1 MTHVV
6 RDLAALDPGPSVV
19 TIGNF
24 DGVHRGHQV
33 LLRRTV
39 ALAAQHDAR
48 AVAVTFDP
56 HPASV
61 LRPDAAP
68 TLLQPLS
75 ERVACLVEA
84 GVDVVVVLPFT
95 RELAAMS
102 PAGFVAEVL
111 AGPLAAVRV
120 VVGTNFRFGAH
131 AAGDVVTLLELGEEH
146 GFTPEA
152 VTLLEL
158 DGRRISSSA
167 IRQHLESGEVDWA
180 RSALGRPFQLPGE
193 VVRGDGRGR
202 SIGFPTANLSPT
214 PGLVVPGTGVYAGH
228 AEVDGTWLPAV
239 TNVGVRPTFDGRT
252 MTVEVHLLDTEVEL
266 YGHLLTF
273 RFEHRLRGEQRF
285 DGPEALVAQIAE
297 DVRSAR
303 SRLAGA

>member
-6 RDLAALDPGPSVV
+6 RDLAALDPGRSVV

-39 ALAAQHDAR
+39 ALAGTHDAR

-56 HPASV
+56 HPATV
-61 LRPDAAP
+61 LRPEAAP
-68 TLLQPLS
+68 PLLQPLT
-75 ERVACLVEA
+75 ERVGRLVEA

-95 RELAAMS
+95 RELAAMT
-102 PAGFVAEVL
+102 PAGFVGEIL

-120 VVGTNFRFGAH
+120 VVGTNFRFGAK
-131 AAGDVVTLLELGEEH
+131 AAGDVVTLLELGEVH
-146 GFTPEA
+146 GFSPEA
-152 VTLLEL
+152 VTLLEV

-167 IRQHLESGEVDWA
+167 IRDHLQAGEVDWA
-180 RSALGRPFQLPGE
+180 RSALGRPYQLPGE

-202 SIGFPTANLSPT
+202 TIGFPTANLRPDEA
-214 PGLVVPGTGVYAGH
+214 LVVPGAGVYAGH
-228 AEVDGTWLPAV
+228 AEVDGAWLPAV
-239 TNVGVRPTFDGRT
+239 TNVGVRPTFDGRAV
-252 MTVEVHLLDTEVEL
+252 TVEVHLLDAEEDL
-266 YGHLLTF
+266 YGRQLSF

-285 DGPEALVAQIAE
+285 DGPDELVAQIAE
-297 DVRSAR
+297 DVRAAR
-303 SRLAGA
+303 RRLEDA

>member
-1 MTHVV
+1 VTHVV
-6 RDLAALDPGPSVV
+6 RDLAVLDPGPSVV

-39 ALAAQHDAR
+39 TLSAEHDAR

-56 HPASV
+56 HPTTV
-61 LRPDAAP
+61 LRPQAAP
-68 TLLQPLS
+68 PLLQPLA
-75 ERVACLVEA
+75 ERVARLVEA
-84 GVDVVVVLPFT
+84 GVDAVVVLPFT

-111 AGPLAAVRV
+111 AGRLAAVRV
-120 VVGTNFRFGAH
+120 VVGTNFRFGAK
-131 AAGDVVTLLELGEEH
+131 AAGDVVALLELGETH

-167 IRQHLESGEVDWA
+167 IRGHLQAGEVDWA
-180 RSALGRPFQLPGE
+180 RAALGRPFELHGE
-193 VVRGDGRGR
+193 VVGGDGRGR
-202 SIGFPTANLSPT
+202 SIGFPTANLAPLA
-214 PGLVVPGTGVYAGH
+214 GIVVPGAGVYAGH

-239 TNVGVRPTFDGRT
+239 TNVGVRPTFDGRA
-252 MTVEVHLLDTEVEL
+252 MTVEVHLLDAEVDL
-266 YGHLLTF
+266 YGRQLTF

-285 DGPEALVAQIAE
+285 DGPEALVAQIE
-297 DVRSAR
+297 QDVRAAR
-303 SRLAGA
+303 GRLAGA